1 MVCGFW
7 FLVFGL
13 LFVVCGLWLICRVEV
28 TLNKEIIQQDAN
40 SQFMAHINQ
49 TSRGK
54 NEVIVT
60 LYWRL

>member
-1 MVCGFW
+1 MVCGLW
-7 FLVFGL
+7 FL
-13 LFVVCGLWLICRVEV
+13 VCGLWLICRVGV

-54 NEVIVT
+54 NEMIVT